1 MPVTEKPF
9 MMNER
14 GMTVVELVVIAVI
27 GSILLA
33 IAIPKFMETAV
44 KNKMWDGMSTLMT
57 YESSQLAYL
66 AQRGRLGPVDSTIFR
81 PEQSE
86 FFSYVEPGVG
96 QYKAIAKVKMG
107 RFQEEHW
114 LLTRIDTTGGMP
126 KLKHSCSPGDSGIV
140 KRYISN
146 FFK

>member
-1 MPVTEKPF
+1 MR
-9 MMNER
+9 NSR
-14 GMTVVELVVIAVI
+14 GITVVEVVVIACI

-33 IAIPKFMETAV
+33 IAIPKFIETAV

-66 AQRGRLGPVDSTIFR
+66 AQRGHIGPVDSTVFQ
-81 PEQSE
+81 PEASDL
-86 FFSYVEPGVG
+86 FSYTEPGVG

-107 RFQEEHW
+107 RFQPDHW
-114 LLTRIDTTGGMP
+114 LMTRVDTVGGMP
-126 KLKHSCSPGDSGIV
+126 KLRRCCSTGDSAVV
-140 KRYISN
+140 KRYIPN

>member
-1 MPVTEKPF
+1 MTNEK
-9 MMNER
+9 

-66 AQRGRLGPVDSTIFR
+66 AQRGRIGPVDSTVFQ
-81 PEQSE
+81 PEKSD

-96 QYKAIAKVKMG
+96 QYKAVSKVKMG
-107 RFQEEHW
+107 RFQQGHW
-114 LLTRIDTTGGMP
+114 IMTCIDTTGGMP
-126 KLKHSCSPGDSGIV
+126 KLKHSCSPGDSAIV

-146 FFK
+146 YFK

>member
-1 MPVTEKPF
+1 MTNEK
-9 MMNER
+9 

-66 AQRGRLGPVDSTIFR
+66 AQRGRIGPVDSSVFQ
-81 PEQSE
+81 PEKSE
-86 FFSYVEPGVG
+86 FFSYEEPCVG
-96 QYKAIAKVKMG
+96 QYKAIAKVKIG
-107 RFQEEHW
+107 HFPQGHW
-114 LLTRIDTTGGMP
+114 LLTRIDTAGGMP
-126 KLKHSCSPGDSGIV
+126 KLKHSCSPGDSAIV

-146 FFK
+146 YFK

>member
-1 MPVTEKPF
+1 
-9 MMNER
+9 MM
-14 GMTVVELVVIAVI
+14 GKKGITVIELVVILCI

-57 YESSQLAYL
+57 FESSQLAYL
-66 AQRGRLGPVDSTIFR
+66 AQHGRIGPVDSTVFQ
-81 PEQSE
+81 PEASE
-86 FFSYVEPGVG
+86 FFSYTEPGLG

-107 RFQEEHW
+107 RFQQGHW
-114 LLTRIDTTGGMP
+114 LLTRVDTVGGMP
-126 KLKHSCSPGDSGIV
+126 RLKRSCSQGDSSIV
-140 KRYISN
+140 KRYIPN